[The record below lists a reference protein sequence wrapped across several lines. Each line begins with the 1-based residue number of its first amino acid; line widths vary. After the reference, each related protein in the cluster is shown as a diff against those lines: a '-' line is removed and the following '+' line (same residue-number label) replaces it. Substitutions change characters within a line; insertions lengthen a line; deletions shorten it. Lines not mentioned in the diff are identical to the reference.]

1 MLKDRVIFFHSVF
14 FCCFESTKFSD
25 LHRCIHKC
33 YNVPFSLAA
42 HSCENRYLEEIEK
55 SGCTFDTCKLVNMG
69 KTDWIFIL
77 PQELE
82 SFMAAGM
89 KTKWQLSAKTKAFMQ
104 CVIIGTTKETVNS
117 LMKELK
123 NPPEEYKDAYD
134 SISKLYDAYIS
145 LTNLATDPSGSL
157 QTYSQN

>member
-1 MLKDRVIFFHSVF
+1 
-14 FCCFESTKFSD
+14 
-25 LHRCIHKC
+25 
-33 YNVPFSLAA
+33 
-42 HSCENRYLEEIEK
+42 
-55 SGCTFDTCKLVNMG
+55 
-69 KTDWIFIL
+69 
-77 PQELE
+77 
-82 SFMAAGM
+82 MAAGM

-123 NPPEEYKDAYD
+123 NPPEEYKYAYD

-157 QTYSQN
+157 KTYSQNFNDADSETLNCFNALKIYLEE